1 MEALRL
7 NLWKAI
13 LAIPLVSLASLAQEQ
28 SGGQATSSDRPIDT
42 RVAPAQ
48 NKANSQDQDA
58 SVQKPSQDASSSLTG
73 AEEFSLGPAIQR
85 RSFWQPLFSVTSTVD
100 TNPLTT
106 ATTTQTRDVTTWSS
120 AYAGIDV
127 NRISRRSDLTLSY
140 LGGGLISNDGSA
152 KNSVVQQ
159 FGLGEKLALGRS
171 TFSLFDVVNQL
182 PETSFGFS
190 LPGSSVRLP
199 GGQGLSLEPIFTPN
213 QSILTTR
220 GQRVGNATVLE
231 LDRALTSKSSLTFV
245 GGYSLLRFLDNAGFL
260 DFSEVTAQGGYDRQ
274 VTRHNSVALLYRFS
288 ELRFSGTIQP
298 IDAHTA
304 QLSFGRRDGRFA
316 FRLAGGPAVSF
327 FQTASPA
334 GSSTPTSSSRQVYW
348 TLDTSTTYQ
357 TGRTVF
363 GLTYDRSLSGGAGIL
378 PGAITDQVSGSFNS
392 QFSKVL
398 IGGMSGG
405 YARNKGLISP
415 LTPTSAQLYNY
426 WFGRVNLSHPWGRW
440 TTLDLS
446 YQVQFQDSNGN
457 FCIGASCG
465 TNLVRQTGSIG
476 FNWRSRPIPIE

>member
-1 MEALRL
+1 MDALRS
-7 NLWKAI
+7 NLWKAM
-13 LAIPLVSLASLAQEQ
+13 LAIPLAALASLAQEQ
-28 SGGQATSSDRPIDT
+28 SGSQSTSSDRPIDT
-42 RVAPAQ
+42 RIAPAQ
-48 NKANSQDQDA
+48 NKNNAQDQDTD
-58 SVQKPSQDASSSLTG
+58 VQRSSRDSSSSLAG

-100 TNPLTT
+100 TNPLT

-140 LGGGLISNDGSA
+140 LGGGLISNDGTA

-159 FGLGEKLALGRS
+159 FGMGEKLVWGRS

-199 GGQGLSLEPIFTPN
+199 GGQGLSLEPVFTPN

-220 GQRVGNATVLE
+220 GQRVGNASVLE
-231 LDRALTSKSSLTFV
+231 LDRALTSKSSLTFI
-245 GGYSLLRFLDNAGFL
+245 GGYSLLRFLDNTGFL
-260 DFSEVTAQGGYDRQ
+260 DYSEATAQAGYEHQ
-274 VTRHNSVALLYRFS
+274 VTRHNSVAVLYRFS
-288 ELRFSGTIQP
+288 ELRFSGTVQP

-304 QLSFGRRDGRFA
+304 QLSLGRRDGRFA
-316 FRLAGGPAVSF
+316 FRMAGGPGVSF
-327 FQTASPA
+327 FQTASSA
-334 GSSTPTSSSRQVYW
+334 GSTTPTSSSRQVYW
-348 TLDTSTTYQ
+348 TLDTSMTYQ
-357 TGRTVF
+357 TGHTLF
-363 GLTYDRSLSGGAGIL
+363 GLAYDRSLSGGAGIL

-392 QFSKVL
+392 EFSKAL
-398 IGGMSGG
+398 IGGMSAG
-405 YARNKGLISP
+405 YARNKGLNSP
-415 LTPTSAQLYNY
+415 LTPASTQLYNY

-457 FCIGASCG
+457 FCIGATCG
-465 TNLVRQTGSIG
+465 TNFVRHTGSIG